1 MEGDRIMS
9 EITAEEKQRII
20 DKWKHVLDYDPNDT
34 TCKTVILIEGQERIH
49 TKEEVEA
56 ATPDKVL

>member
-1 MEGDRIMS
+1 MS